1 MDIIVIQ
8 YQNDFRNQFNL
19 VVIIAL
25 NREVNNRK
33 NEKEQSHRDDF
44 ILRYPSLNH
53 LNGGSFHFNG

>member
-8 YQNDFRNQFNL
+8 YQNNFRNQFNL

-44 ILRYPSLNH
+44 ILRYPS
-53 LNGGSFHFNG
+53 